1 MELEAPGGGESDG
14 SDGGSD
20 GGAESQALAD
30 KIVVITGTLSN
41 YSREEMAGRIE
52 AAGGRVTSSVS
63 KKTDYLVAGENAGSK
78 LKKAQ
83 SLGVEILNEEET
95 EALLSGKRSP

>member
-1 MELEAPGGGESDG
+1 MVAAADGEGD
-14 SDGGSD
+14 
-20 GGAESQALAD
+20 GAEDGTDSGADSRALAD
-30 KIVVITGTLSN
+30 KIVVITGTLPN

-95 EALLSGKRSP
+95 EALISGERSP